1 MKRKNMRA
9 PCFSAVKLFCGGH
22 IYGIICPF
30 SECEP
35 QAKYEL
41 SGVDTMFLSEHE
53 RCAKCELGNMV

>member
-1 MKRKNMRA
+1 MQNRSR
-9 PCFSAVKLFCGGH
+9 CGFVEAALQRH
-22 IYGIICPF
+22 GIICPF

-41 SGVDTMFLSEHE
+41 SGVDTMFLIEHE